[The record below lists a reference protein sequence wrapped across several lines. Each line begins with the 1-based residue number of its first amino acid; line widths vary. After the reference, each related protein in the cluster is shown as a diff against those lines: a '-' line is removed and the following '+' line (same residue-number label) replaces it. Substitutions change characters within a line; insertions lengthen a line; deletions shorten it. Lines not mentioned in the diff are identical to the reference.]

1 MIQFISHFTE
11 RYSYLD
17 GIRLALD
24 GGIRWVQLRI
34 KGATDAEFLRTG
46 EEARKLCDRYDAT
59 FIIDDR
65 VELVRELGADG
76 VHLGKKD
83 MPIAEARRILG
94 DDIIIGGTAN
104 TFEDIE
110 MHYRASANYIG
121 CGPFRFTTT
130 KEGLSPI
137 IGLEGYRNIMQRVR
151 EAGIDIPVVAIGGI
165 TSDDIPALMQTG
177 IAGIALSGAILRA
190 DNPKEMIKKILAP
203 NDSQPSMGRVLNG
216 K

>member
-24 GGIRWVQLRI
+24 GGIRWVQLRM

-46 EEARKLCDRYDAT
+46 CDRYDAT

-94 DDIIIGGTAN
+94 DNIIIGGTAN

-203 NDSQPSMGRVLNG
+203 NDSQPSMGRVLND
-216 K
+216 